1 VFKKRGNYS
10 FVDPLDFMFFKRK
23 ETTMKELR
31 IAVLGAGNIGG
42 TLGRKWAAAGHK
54 VAFGVTNPDSER
66 AQKLQTELGNGVTI
80 GSAADALVDSD
91 IVVMA
96 LPGRVMDETITTHAA
111 QLDGKIIIDTAN
123 KLGGGSMNSFA
134 TFQKHTPHAQIF
146 RAFNTL
152 GWENFA
158 NPVFDG
164 IQADLFYCG
173 PDGDARAVAEQLIVD
188 VGLRPM
194 RLGDAEQ
201 VGLVDSVGSL
211 WFALALG
218 QGKGRH
224 LAFKILSK

>member
-1 VFKKRGNYS
+1 
-10 FVDPLDFMFFKRK
+10 
-23 ETTMKELR
+23 MKMNEFR

-42 TLGRKWAAAGHK
+42 TLGRKWVVAGHK
-54 VAFGVTNPDSER
+54 VAFGVTNPDSAR
-66 AQKLQTELGNGVTI
+66 AQKLRAELGIGVTI
-80 GSAADALVDSD
+80 DLVAAALAD
-91 IVVMA
+91 IDVVVMA
-96 LPGRVMDETITTHAA
+96 LPGNAMDETIIKHAA

-123 KLGGGSMNSFA
+123 KLGGGPMNSFA
-134 TFQKHTPHAQIF
+134 TFQTYTPHARVF

-158 NPVFDG
+158 DPVFDG
-164 IQADLFYCG
+164 IQADLLYCG
-173 PDGDARAVAEQLIVD
+173 PDGDAREVTEQMISD

-194 RLGDAEQ
+194 RLGDVDQ

-224 LAFKILSK
+224 LAFKVLSR

>member
-1 VFKKRGNYS
+1 
-10 FVDPLDFMFFKRK
+10 
-23 ETTMKELR
+23 MKELR

-54 VAFGVTNPDSER
+54 IFFGVNNPDSER
-66 AQKLQTELGNGVTI
+66 AKALRAELGTKITI
-80 GSAADALVDSD
+80 GSATDALAASD
-91 IVVMA
+91 VVVMA
-96 LPGRVMDETITTHAA
+96 LPGKAMDEMITTHAA

-123 KLGGGSMNSFA
+123 RMGGGPMNSFA
-134 TFQKHTPHAQIF
+134 TFQTHTPQARIF

-158 NPVFDG
+158 DPVFDG

-173 PDGDARAVAEQLIVD
+173 PDGDAREIVEQMITD

-194 RLGDAEQ
+194 RLGDVDQ
-201 VGLVDSVGSL
+201 VGLVDSVGAI
-211 WFALALG
+211 WFALVFG

-224 LAFKILSK
+224 LALKVLSR

>member
-1 VFKKRGNYS
+1 MIMN
-10 FVDPLDFMFFKRK
+10 
-23 ETTMKELR
+23 ELR

-54 VAFGVTNPDSER
+54 ISFGVNNPDSDR
-66 AQKLQTELGNGVTI
+66 AQALRAELGTKVTI
-80 GSAADALVDSD
+80 DALTDSD
-91 IVVMA
+91 VVVMA
-96 LPGRVMDETITTHAA
+96 LPGKAMDETITKHAV

-123 KLGGGSMNSFA
+123 RLGGGPMNSFA
-134 TFQKHTPHAQIF
+134 TFQTQTPHAPVF

-158 NPVFDG
+158 DPMFDG

-173 PDGDARAVAEQLIVD
+173 PGGDAREVVEQMISD
-188 VGLRPM
+188 AGLRPI
-194 RLGDAEQ
+194 RFGDVDQ

-224 LAFKILSK
+224 LAFKVLSK

>member
-1 VFKKRGNYS
+1 MN
-10 FVDPLDFMFFKRK
+10 
-23 ETTMKELR
+23 ELR

-42 TLGRKWAAAGHK
+42 TLGRKWVAADHNISC
-54 VAFGVTNPDSER
+54 GVNNPDSER
-66 AQKLQTELGNGVTI
+66 AQALRAELGTRVTI
-80 GSAADALVDSD
+80 GSVTDALAASD
-91 IVVMA
+91 VVVTA
-96 LPGRVMDETITTHAA
+96 IPGKAMDETITKQAA

-123 KLGGGSMNSFA
+123 RLGGGPMNSFA
-134 TFQKHTPHAQIF
+134 SFQTQTPHARVF

-158 NPVFDG
+158 DPVFDG

-173 PDGDARAVAEQLIVD
+173 PDGDAREVVEQLITD

-194 RLGDAEQ
+194 RLGDVDQ

-224 LAFKILSK
+224 LAFKVLSK

>member
-1 VFKKRGNYS
+1 MN
-10 FVDPLDFMFFKRK
+10 
-23 ETTMKELR
+23 ELR
-31 IAVLGAGNIGG
+31 LAVLGAGNIGG

-54 VAFGVTNPDSER
+54 VSFGVNNPDSER
-66 AQKLQTELGNGVTI
+66 AQALQTELGNRVMI
-80 GSAADALVDSD
+80 GSVTDALAASD
-91 IVVMA
+91 VVVTA
-96 LPGRVMDETITTHAA
+96 IPGRAMDETITKHAE

-123 KLGGGSMNSFA
+123 KLGGGPMNSFA
-134 TFQKHTPHAQIF
+134 TFQTQTPHARVF

-158 NPVFDG
+158 DPVFDG

-173 PDGDARAVAEQLIVD
+173 PDGDARDVVEQMIAD
-188 VGLRPM
+188 VGLRPI
-194 RLGDAEQ
+194 RLGDVDQ

-224 LAFKILSK
+224 LAFKVLSK

>member
-1 VFKKRGNYS
+1 MN
-10 FVDPLDFMFFKRK
+10 
-23 ETTMKELR
+23 ELR

-54 VAFGVTNPDSER
+54 VSFGVTNPDSER
-66 AQKLQTELGNGVTI
+66 AQALRAELGTKVTI
-80 GSAADALVDSD
+80 GSVTDALTDND
-91 IVVMA
+91 VVVTA
-96 LPGRVMDETITTHAA
+96 IPGKAMDETITKHAA

-123 KLGGGSMNSFA
+123 KLGGGRMNSFA
-134 TFQKHTPHAQIF
+134 TFQTHTPHARVF

-158 NPVFDG
+158 DPVFDG

-173 PDGDARAVAEQLIVD
+173 PDGDARAVAEQLIED
-188 VGLRPM
+188 VGLCPM
-194 RLGDAEQ
+194 RLGDVDQ

-211 WFALALG
+211 WFVLALG

-224 LAFKILSK
+224 LAFKVLSR